1 MVLILVHSST
11 TCTLYTGILTEIK
24 QGVCFVLLSVDLFLK
39 FCSLSII
46 KMTLSLRYTLV
57 KIFLAILSRR
67 VKKALVNT
75 DGQIDVASF
84 VFNLYNSMGFYRYTF
99 YIDIFFITMHFIM
112 IIFEFFL
119 KGGGGGLYYR

>member
-11 TCTLYTGILTEIK
+11 TCTLYTGKLTGIK
-24 QGVCFVLLSVDLFLK
+24 LGVCFVLLSVNLFLK

-57 KIFLAILSRR
+57 IIFLAILSRR

-112 IIFEFFL
+112 IIF
-119 KGGGGGLYYR
+119 

>member
-11 TCTLYTGILTEIK
+11 TCTLYTGKFTGIK
-24 QGVCFVLLSVDLFLK
+24 LGVCFVLLSVNLFLK

-57 KIFLAILSRR
+57 IIFLAILSRR

-84 VFNLYNSMGFYRYTF
+84 V
-99 YIDIFFITMHFIM
+99 
-112 IIFEFFL
+112 
-119 KGGGGGLYYR
+119 